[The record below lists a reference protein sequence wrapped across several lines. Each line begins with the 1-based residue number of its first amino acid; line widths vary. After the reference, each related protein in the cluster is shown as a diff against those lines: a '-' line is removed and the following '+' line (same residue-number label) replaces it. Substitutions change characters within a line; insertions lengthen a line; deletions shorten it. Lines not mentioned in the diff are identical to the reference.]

1 LTVASKKDEACS
13 LSTAVDSIPAPPSA
27 QPPAESASAGAAKSA
42 SPWIYSPWLD
52 WLVGCGG
59 WSAPLLAATF
69 LFAPGNSKGWAITFY
84 VLAVIFNYPH
94 FMATIYRAY
103 HSRAQFEKYK
113 IVTLHVTLLVVLT
126 GVVMHASPRF
136 FPWIFTLYIFWSPW
150 HYTGQNFG
158 LLMMF
163 VRRSGADIR
172 QDERR
177 WLRVAFVAS
186 YLMLLASFNTGASND
201 PLVLSLGLPTKFT
214 WPARAILA
222 GAFALFTIL
231 GLHRLVRSNG
241 ARAMA
246 APLTLA
252 ATQFLWFVLPTLIEM
267 RSGGDIPQTR
277 YSSGILAVLHSTQY
291 LWITSYYQRREARA
305 EGIAN
310 WRMGAYFVTL
320 IAGGIALFIPG
331 PWLVSVL
338 FHYDFSTSFLIFLSL
353 VNIHHFILDG
363 ALWKLRD
370 ARVSS
375 MLVERGAQPPA
386 AANDTPR
393 TSTQSRSAWRVLAR
407 VAIVGL
413 LFLWGGFEEAHFV
426 MRNSEGNLASLQRA
440 ARINPYDSGT
450 QQRIARTEVRDGK
463 KDEAIA
469 AFAKAV
475 DINPTNIALQES
487 YARALIDDGRYEEAY
502 ADYQQFLERFPNDV
516 DALVNYGLLAAKF
529 QHPEA
534 AMDAW
539 NKAIELDPNQPNAH
553 LYLARAYDA
562 AGSYA
567 SAARHWKAYLDSA
580 SPQTGNPATATAET
594 VAGTVQ
600 LGDDEA
606 QLNETAAAL
615 KSYAI
620 ALEMAQQA
628 SQPKL
633 ESLALVHLADAQEK
647 SGDLAEALK
656 SYQHALSIDAT
667 AGDSYAEGL
676 DWFNY
681 GQFLRRR
688 GVEDDLVYACFVRA
702 DALMS
707 AKPGTEL
714 DTVRAIRRQI
724 ETRLGK
730 QAVAAER
737 NLDALLPR
745 ALSLSSA
752 SM

>member
-1 LTVASKKDEACS
+1 M
-13 LSTAVDSIPAPPSA
+13 STAVEPVSAPPHA
-27 QPPAESASAGAAKSA
+27 EPPTSTAAAAKPT
-42 SPWIYSPWLD
+42 SPWIYTPWLD

-84 VLAVIFNYPH
+84 ILAVIFNYPH

-126 GVVMHASPRF
+126 GVVMHASPGF

-163 VRRSGADIR
+163 VRRSGADI
-172 QDERR
+172 QQAERR
-177 WLRVAFVAS
+177 WLRAAFVAS

-201 PLVLSLGLPTKFT
+201 PLILSLGLPSKFT
-214 WPARAILA
+214 WPARAILG
-222 GAFALFTIL
+222 GAFAIFTFL
-231 GLHRLVRSNG
+231 GLHRLVRIKG

-267 RSGGDIPQTR
+267 RSGGEIPQTR

-305 EGIAN
+305 EGITK
-310 WRMGAYFVTL
+310 WKMGAYFVTL
-320 IAGGIALFIPG
+320 VAGGIALFIPG
-331 PWLVSVL
+331 PWLVSIL

-375 MLVERGAQPPA
+375 MLVDRAAQSQT
-386 AANDTPR
+386 DTTATEIVP
-393 TSTQSRSAWRVLAR
+393 TATPSHAAWRLVGR
-407 VAIVGL
+407 VAIVGV

-426 MRNSEGNLASLQRA
+426 MRNSEGNLASLERA

-450 QQRIARTEVRDGK
+450 QQRIARTEAHDGR
-463 KDEAIA
+463 KDAA
-469 AFAKAV
+469 LTAFAKAV

-487 YARALIDDGRYEEAY
+487 YARALIDDGRYDEAY
-502 ADYQQFLERFPNDV
+502 ADYQKFLERFPNDV

-529 QHPEA
+529 QHPEIA
-534 AMDAW
+534 IDSW

-562 AGSYA
+562 TGSYA

-580 SPQTGNPATATAET
+580 TPQTGNPAAATADT
-594 VAGTVQ
+594 IAGTVQ

-606 QLNETAAAL
+606 QLNESAAAL
-615 KSYAI
+615 KSESI

-628 SQPKL
+628 NQPKL

-647 SGDLAEALK
+647 SGDLAGALK
-656 SYQHALSIDAT
+656 SYQRALLLDAT
-667 AGDSYAEGL
+667 AGDPYAQGL

-688 GVEDDLVYACFVRA
+688 GVEDDLVYACLVRA

-707 AKPGTEL
+707 TKPGTEL

-724 ETRLGK
+724 EAKLGQ
-730 QAVAAER
+730 QAPAAEH

-745 ALSLSSA
+745 ALSLPSA
-752 SM
+752 SL